1 MSDGCKKLFGKVAI
15 VTGGSSGIGRA
26 IAIAFAENGAK
37 VVVADIRDSP
47 RENTTNTVEE
57 IGKLGIESFFKKTD
71 VSDEKSV
78 SELIE
83 SCVERYGKLDI
94 LVNNAGITS
103 IKSALEMTGEEFL
116 NILNVNVKGAF
127 LGSKY
132 ALKYMV
138 KQKKGKIINL
148 ASNFS
153 FTALGNISAYV
164 TSKTAVLGLTRAL
177 AIEFAPFGINVNA
190 VSPGATK
197 TEFTRPF
204 WDDSAGLQELATR
217 TPLRKNGEFLVKPSD
232 IGKAAVF
239 LASDDSDMMTG
250 TSILIDGGW
259 NAW

>member
-1 MSDGCKKLFGKVAI
+1 MIDKCRKLEGKIAI

-26 IAIAFAENGAK
+26 ISLAFAENGAK
-37 VVVADIRDSP
+37 VVVADIMDLP
-47 RENTTNTVEE
+47 RENATRTVDE
-57 IGKLGIESFFKKTD
+57 IGKLGMDSFFKKTD
-71 VSDEKSV
+71 VSDERSISDLV
-78 SELIE
+78 E

-94 LVNNAGITS
+94 MVNNAGITA

-132 ALKYMV
+132 SLKHMV

-164 TSKTAVLGLTRAL
+164 TSKTAVLGLTKAL
-177 AIEFAPFGINVNA
+177 AIEFAPFGININA
-190 VSPGATK
+190 VCPGATK

-204 WDDSAGLQELATR
+204 WDDAVGLQELANR

-250 TSILIDGGW
+250 TSILVDGGW

>member
-1 MSDGCKKLFGKVAI
+1 MCRKLDGKVAI

-26 IAIAFAENGAK
+26 IAITFAENGAK
-37 VVVADIRDSP
+37 VVVADIRDVP
-47 RENTTNTVEE
+47 RENTTRTVEE
-57 IGKLGIESFFKKTD
+57 IGKLGMESFFKKTD

-78 SELIE
+78 SDLIE
-83 SCVERYGKLDI
+83 SCVERFGKIDI
-94 LVNNAGITS
+94 MVNNAGITA
-103 IKSALEMTGEEFL
+103 IKSALDMTGEEFL

-132 ALKYMV
+132 ALKHMV

-164 TSKTAVLGLTRAL
+164 TSKTAVLGLTKAL
-177 AIEFAPFGINVNA
+177 AVEFAPLGININA

-204 WDDSAGLQELATR
+204 WDDVVGLQELANR
-217 TPLRKNGEFLVKPSD
+217 TPLRKNGEFLVRPSD

-250 TSILIDGGW
+250 TSILVDGGW

>member
-1 MSDGCKKLFGKVAI
+1 MLDKCKKLEGKVAV

-37 VVVADIRDSP
+37 VVVADIRDAP
-47 RENTTNTVEE
+47 RENVTGTVEE
-57 IGKLGIESFFKKTD
+57 ISKLGTDSFFKKTD
-71 VSDEKSV
+71 VSDENSI
-78 SELIE
+78 SGLIE
-83 SCVERYGKLDI
+83 SCVNRYGKLDI
-94 LVNNAGITS
+94 MVNNAGITA
-103 IKSALEMTGEEFL
+103 IKSALDMTGDEFL
-116 NILNVNVKGAF
+116 KILDVNVKGAF

-132 ALKYMV
+132 ALKHMV

-153 FTALGNISAYV
+153 FTALANISAYV
-164 TSKTAVLGLTRAL
+164 TSKTAVLGLTKAL
-177 AIEFAPFGINVNA
+177 AIEFAPLGININA

-204 WDDSAGLQELATR
+204 WNDEAGLQELANR
-217 TPLRKNGEFLVKPSD
+217 TPLRKDGEFLIKPSD

-250 TSILIDGGW
+250 TSILVDGGW